1 MGLNVT
7 AEKPFR
13 LVSRLK
19 KESYRAFSASS
30 SRWLPRLRRLSAL
43 LGGFDPHNV
52 RDIDAGEGV
61 LAARPS
67 NSPAFNP
74 LPGPWG
80 FLTSG
85 YIIGLA
91 VTAILL
97 HRIQNIVV
105 PPRHHFPNRTPLQR
119 SRPLSYLRHCI
130 FPLDLSSSWVR
141 LVLRAPTLY
150 FLGKSLFIWVITL
163 AQTTNKFSSLDSPR
177 LLALGDWVAQQ
188 EMATLCWSTF
198 CSVCGVL
205 CMEALTRG
213 LEGGNNSGSP
223 FNLFGYAFLLHIY
236 SSPITHGNKLE
247 GLASRP
253 DKHVVFIIL
262 LPLLHLTIVHC
273 LGIKQKWSNHRLIPS
288 AVVSLLGLIHFHVV
302 LWFSRS
308 SYPLLNYMPC
318 LFETLLLSFIILA
331 IFLNGLAQLVTE
343 GSITQP
349 LFGHHSVLLPRWE
362 EDFSIALLR
371 LGTASLEATS
381 VAGFGNEVGSVSAL
395 MPPVAN
401 QAEQGTVELGRHG
414 VTSVSRTFEGKGKNR
429 RVKKGFANEI
439 NCVKAASVESDV
451 WLDVTWY
458 REFIKF
464 VVGVTRCVKGLCRLV
479 WNFARSRSGLGSR
492 LPLPS
497 LPSAD
502 KDADDDS
509 SPLIDKNLRREDDEQ
524 NMYDRFV
531 RGEDVSDDDCDEF
544 EPGDSSSRSLSHSS
558 NSSPWSS
565 ADESDSQQETMN
577 LYTDLASAVSL
588 STSPSL
594 LLAHM
599 TDSSSS
605 PLTRRRFGRMLTG
618 QGATSSQDQSD
629 DGWMEV
635 LRSRRPVSMG
645 AASSSDSATGSGG
658 HNELRHNCVIC
669 TMEPRQIICWPCR
682 CFALCDDCRQNLAS
696 RSSASKHMCPCC
708 RRNVEGYSKIYIP

>member
-7 AEKPFR
+7 EKPFR

-19 KESYRAFSASS
+19 KESYRAFTTS

-43 LGGFDPHNV
+43 LGRFDPHNA
-52 RDIDAGEGV
+52 RDLDAGEGV
-61 LAARPS
+61 LATRPS
-67 NSPAFNP
+67 NSPAFSP

-85 YIIGLA
+85 YIVGLA

-119 SRPLSYLRHCI
+119 SRRLAFLRHRI
-130 FPLDLSSSWVR
+130 FPLDLSSSWIR
-141 LVLRAPTLY
+141 LVLRSPTLY
-150 FLGKSLFIWVITL
+150 FLGKSLLMWVITL
-163 AQTTNKFSSLDSPR
+163 AQTANKFSSLNSPC
-177 LLALGDWVAQQ
+177 LLSLGNWVAQQ

-236 SSPITHGNKLE
+236 SSPMTHSNKLE

-253 DKHVVFIIL
+253 DKHVVLIIL
-262 LPLLHLTIVHC
+262 LPLLHLAIVHC

-288 AVVSLLGLIHFHVV
+288 AVVTLLGLIHFHAV

-331 IFLNGLAQLVTE
+331 VFLNGLAQFVTE

-349 LFGHHSVLLPRWE
+349 LFGHHSVLLPKWE
-362 EDFSIALLR
+362 EDFAIVLLR

-395 MPPVAN
+395 MPPVVN

-414 VTSVSRTFEGKGKNR
+414 VTSISRTFEGKGKNR

-439 NCVKAASVESDV
+439 SCVKATSVESDA
-451 WLDVTWY
+451 WLDMTWY
-458 REFIKF
+458 REFTNF
-464 VVGVTRCVKGLCRLV
+464 VVGVTRCVKGLCKLV
-479 WNFARSRSGLGSR
+479 WYFARGRSGLGSQ

-497 LPSAD
+497 LPSTD
-502 KDADDDS
+502 KDADDNDS
-509 SPLIDKNLRREDDEQ
+509 SPLFDRSPHPEDDEQ
-524 NMYDRFV
+524 NMYARFV
-531 RGEDVSDDDCDEF
+531 RGEDVSDDDQDEF
-544 EPGDSSSRSLSHSS
+544 EPGDSPSRSLSHSS
-558 NSSPWSS
+558 NSSPWNS
-565 ADESDSQQETMN
+565 ADESDSPQETVN
-577 LYTDLASAVSL
+577 LYADLASAVPL

-599 TDSSSS
+599 ADDSSS

-618 QGATSSQDQSD
+618 HGATNSQDPSD

-635 LRSRRPVSMG
+635 IRARRPVSMT
-645 AASSSDSATGSGG
+645 ATSSSDSATGSGSY
-658 HNELRHNCVIC
+658 NEFRHNCVIC

-708 RRNVEGYSKIYIP
+708 RRNVEGYSRIYIP

>member
-7 AEKPFR
+7 EKPFR

-19 KESYRAFSASS
+19 KESYRAFTTS

-43 LGGFDPHNV
+43 LGRFDPHNA
-52 RDIDAGEGV
+52 RDLDAGEGV
-61 LAARPS
+61 LATRPS
-67 NSPAFNP
+67 QLS
-74 LPGPWG
+74 
-80 FLTSG
+80 S
-85 YIIGLA
+85 
-91 VTAILL
+91 AILL

-119 SRPLSYLRHCI
+119 SRRLAFLRHRI
-130 FPLDLSSSWVR
+130 FPLDLSSSWIR
-141 LVLRAPTLY
+141 LVLRSPTLY
-150 FLGKSLFIWVITL
+150 FLGKSLLMWVITL
-163 AQTTNKFSSLDSPR
+163 AQTANKFSSLNSPC
-177 LLALGDWVAQQ
+177 LL

-236 SSPITHGNKLE
+236 SSPMTHSNKLE

-253 DKHVVFIIL
+253 DKHVVLIIL
-262 LPLLHLTIVHC
+262 LPLLHLAIVHC

-288 AVVSLLGLIHFHVV
+288 AVVTLLGLIHFHAV

-308 SYPLLNYMPC
+308 SYPLLNYYA
-318 LFETLLLSFIILA
+318 LA
-331 IFLNGLAQLVTE
+331 FSKPSYC
-343 GSITQP
+343 SITQP
-349 LFGHHSVLLPRWE
+349 LFGHHSVLLPKWE
-362 EDFSIALLR
+362 EDFAIVLLR

-395 MPPVAN
+395 TPPVVN

-414 VTSVSRTFEGKGKNR
+414 VTSISRTFEGKGKNR

-439 NCVKAASVESDV
+439 SCVKATSVESDA
-451 WLDVTWY
+451 WLDMTWY
-458 REFIKF
+458 REFTNF
-464 VVGVTRCVKGLCRLV
+464 VVGVTRCVKGLCKLV
-479 WNFARSRSGLGSR
+479 WNFARGRSGLGSQ

-497 LPSAD
+497 LPSTD
-502 KDADDDS
+502 KDADDNDS
-509 SPLIDKNLRREDDEQ
+509 SPLFDRSPHPEDDEQ
-524 NMYDRFV
+524 NMYARFV
-531 RGEDVSDDDCDEF
+531 RGEDVSDDDQDEF
-544 EPGDSSSRSLSHSS
+544 EPGDSPSRSLSHSS
-558 NSSPWSS
+558 NSSPWNS
-565 ADESDSQQETMN
+565 ADESDSPQETVN
-577 LYTDLASAVSL
+577 LYADLGL
-588 STSPSL
+588 R
-594 LLAHM
+594 H
-599 TDSSSS
+599 DSSS

-618 QGATSSQDQSD
+618 PWGDEFSRDPSD

-635 LRSRRPVSMG
+635 IRARRPVSMT
-645 AASSSDSATGSGG
+645 ATSSSDSATGSGSY
-658 HNELRHNCVIC
+658 NEFRHNL
-669 TMEPRQIICWPCR
+669 

-708 RRNVEGYSKIYIP
+708 RRKCDTSRIYIP